1 MLLKKLG
8 WKVIDLEKEQ
18 EDLAYFC
25 FNLLAAQIKLP
36 LNIFTN
42 STDSPLETRKALWI
56 ELGVHSSGRS
66 RSVQGYHHKT
76 EVQIYRFCEYQ
87 LLPLLRTFI
96 SQRITWA
103 QMSKPSYSEETVI

>member
-1 MLLKKLG
+1 MLKKLG

-42 STDSPLETRKALWI
+42 SI
-56 ELGVHSSGRS
+56 
-66 RSVQGYHHKT
+66 
-76 EVQIYRFCEYQ
+76 
-87 LLPLLRTFI
+87 
-96 SQRITWA
+96 
-103 QMSKPSYSEETVI
+103 